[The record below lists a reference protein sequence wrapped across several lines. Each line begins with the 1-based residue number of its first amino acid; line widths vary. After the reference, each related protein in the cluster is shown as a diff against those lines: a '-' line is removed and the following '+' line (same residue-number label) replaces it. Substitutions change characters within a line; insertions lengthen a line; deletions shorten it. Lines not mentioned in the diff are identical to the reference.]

1 MQSNSKTFIEMTE
14 RSMTGDSFI
23 ASDRT
28 DNEYVLRQSDNKI
41 NAGMDNL
48 HQISSDN
55 FMGSESDWKN

>member
-1 MQSNSKTFIEMTE
+1 MTE
-14 RSMTGDSFI
+14 RSMAGDSFI

-28 DNEYVLRQSDNKI
+28 DNEYFLRQSDNKI

-55 FMGSESDWKN
+55 FMGSESEWKN